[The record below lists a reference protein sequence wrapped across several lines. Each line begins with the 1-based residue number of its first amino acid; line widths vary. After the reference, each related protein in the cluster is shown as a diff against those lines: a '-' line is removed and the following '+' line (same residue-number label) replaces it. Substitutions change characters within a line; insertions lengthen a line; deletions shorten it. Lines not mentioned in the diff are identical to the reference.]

1 MLATGDFANFDHA
14 MYIGAFSGDPNPLS
28 VPAGTYYFETVGHKL
43 RKTALNAFN
52 QLRWQ
57 DAPWS
62 ELLPT
67 GGRYRGNHDTDE
79 EALHHLTM
87 DGDVYHKDESPHRG
101 IRQVSNFIAGSSQH
115 IDYGTKRL
123 AFVDEIVE
131 FEKEFVQRSSLPD
144 PTGAD
149 APVLVRLT
157 HDHREGNRADAVITM
172 GFANGVAGYSTGD
185 ISGALGSINVVS
197 PLLELFGVG
206 EADDYLIESV
216 YWGNEQDITEFEFIY
231 LNSVRYTLGPLTEV
245 PGGTVWLKRILAY
258 PENLAIANLSINFER
273 FDNTWAYNDAAD
285 ELLDAGLYQLV
296 DDGMGNP
303 VYDIIPTR
311 GITHRDS
318 VGPPTVQPR
327 RAGLIDIDD
336 LGRMYAAAGQVHRT
350 ITPPT
355 GATEAVPS
363 SELGTQHVDNV
374 SSYADL
380 ADRGGL
386 GAWYAQTDVLN
397 FTQIQDLGPP
407 LNIDLVGTF
416 HDVYLWII
424 NNVPG
429 GDTAANEFF
438 ANEST
443 MLGLFSRERDA
454 LQELQFHL
462 SGEAFPAVTE
472 HQYLYVNAN
481 HTGAGSNIRRVTVY
495 NPGQFLRDDDFHWNA
510 QADKTFVAASVAAH
524 AGQANVHHTPPAGGG
539 GLDDAAVDAKITAHT
554 GSAERPPRPAS
565 GRCSFHNCG
574 AARPRYSIGGR

>member
-1 MLATGDFANFDHA
+1 MTDGVVSGASLNGTILTLTVTGAADVTVDLATLAGGTGLHTEQRVLDQDPLGSATTFGKLQISPNGLAYTTIPDIQLGVLATGDFLPFDHP

-43 RKTALNAFN
+43 RKTALNAFG

-67 GGRYRGNHDTDE
+67 GARYRGNHDGDD

-87 DGDVYHKDESPHRG
+87 DGDVYHNDQSPHRG
-101 IRQVSNFIAGSSQH
+101 IRQVSNFVAGSNTH
-115 IDYGTKRL
+115 TDYGTKRL

-131 FEKEFVQRSSLPD
+131 FEKEFVERSSLPD
-144 PTGAD
+144 PAGAD

-206 EADDYLIESV
+206 DANDYLVESA
-216 YWGNEQDITEFEFIY
+216 YWGNERDLTEFEFIY

-273 FDNTWAYNDAAD
+273 FDNSWAYNDAAD

-318 VGPPTVQPR
+318 VGPPSVQPR

-355 GATEAVPS
+355 GTTEPVPD

-397 FTQIQDLGPP
+397 FTQIQGLGPP
-407 LNIDLVGTF
+407 LDIDLVGTF

-429 GDTAANEFF
+429 GDT
-438 ANEST
+438 
-443 MLGLFSRERDA
+443 
-454 LQELQFHL
+454 LQTSSLR
-462 SGEAFPAVTE
+462 PT
-472 HQYLYVNAN
+472 
-481 HTGAGSNIRRVTVY
+481 RRCW
-495 NPGQFLRDDDFHWNA
+495 GC
-510 QADKTFVAASVAAH
+510 S
-524 AGQANVHHTPPAGGG
+524 
-539 GLDDAAVDAKITAHT
+539 T
-554 GSAERPPRPAS
+554 GSPTRSSSCSSTCPARRSPPSRLTS
-565 GRCSFHNCG
+565 TSTSMRTTLGR
-574 AARPRYSIGGR
+574 ARTSDA